1 MKLTRLQLD
10 TIMPHAD
17 DRADRYLGPLN
28 DAAAEYQIDTPARL
42 AMWLA
47 QLAHESA
54 ELRLTTEIADGSAYE
69 GRADLGNTI
78 RGDGRRYRGRGLIQ
92 ITGRYNYAACSL
104 AICGLADLLLEHPQ
118 LLADDP
124 LLACRSAGW
133 YWRSRRLNRYADVG
147 DITGC
152 TKAINGGATGL
163 RDRIKYWDRARAVL
177 GVDMTTAR
185 GHA

>member
-1 MKLTRLQLD
+1 MTLTLHQLQA
-10 TIMPHAD
+10 IMPRAD
-17 DRADRYLGPLN
+17 ERADRYLGPLV
-28 DAAAEYQIDTPARL
+28 DAAGEYQIDTPARL

-54 ELRLTTEIADGSAYE
+54 ELRLTTEIADGSRYE
-69 GRADLGNTI
+69 GRADLGNTQ

-104 AICGLADLLLEHPQ
+104 ALSGSADLLLEHPQ

-133 YWRSRRLNRYADVG
+133 FWRSRRLNRFADVG

-152 TKAINGGATGL
+152 TKVINGGRNGL
-163 RDRIKYWDRARAVL
+163 PDRIRYWDRARAVL
-177 GVDMTTAR
+177 GVDLTTTR
-185 GHA
+185 GAA

>member
-17 DRADRYLGPLN
+17 ERADRYLDPIN
-28 DAAAEYQIDTPARL
+28 EAAAEYQIDTPARM
-42 AMWLA
+42 AMFLA
-47 QLAHESA
+47 QIAHESA

-78 RGDGRRYRGRGLIQ
+78 RGDGRRFRGRGLIQ
-92 ITGRYNYAACSL
+92 ITGRANYRDCSIAL
-104 AICGLADLLLEHPQ
+104 AGAEILLLEHPE

-124 LLACRSAGW
+124 LLATRSAGW
-133 YWRSRRLNRYADVG
+133 YWRSRRLNRFADVG

-152 TKAINGGATGL
+152 TKVINGGRNGL
-163 RDRIKYWDRARAVL
+163 PDRIRYWDRARAVL
-177 GVDMTTAR
+177 GVDMTTTRA
-185 GHA
+185 HT

>member
-1 MKLTRLQLD
+1 VKITRVQLD
-10 TIMPHAD
+10 AIMPHAD
-17 DRADRYLGPLN
+17 ERADRYLRPLN
-28 DAAAEYQIDTPARL
+28 DAAAEYDIDTPARL

-69 GRADLGNTI
+69 GRLDLGNTQ
-78 RGDGRRYRGRGLIQ
+78 RGDGRRFRGRGLIQ
-92 ITGRYNYAACSL
+92 ITGRANYAACSRAL
-104 AICGLADLLLEHPQ
+104 AGADMLLLEHPQ

-124 LLACRSAGW
+124 LLAARSAGW
-133 YWRSRRLNRYADVG
+133 YWRSRDLNGYADRG

-152 TKAINGGATGL
+152 TRRINGGTNGL

-177 GVDMTTAR
+177 GVDMTTTR
-185 GHA
+185 GAA

>member
-1 MKLTRLQLD
+1 MQLD

-17 DRADRYLGPLN
+17 ERADRYLRPLN
-28 DAAAEYQIDTPARL
+28 DAAAEYDIDTPARL

-69 GRADLGNTI
+69 GRLDLGNTQ
-78 RGDGRRYRGRGLIQ
+78 RGDGRRFRGRGLIQ
-92 ITGRYNYAACSL
+92 LTGRNNYAACSL
-104 AICGLADLLLEHPQ
+104 ALSGSADLLLEHPQ

-133 YWRSRRLNRYADVG
+133 YWRSRRLNRFADTG

-152 TKAINGGATGL
+152 TKVINGGRNGL
-163 RDRIKYWDRARAVL
+163 ADRIRYWDRARAVL
-177 GVDMTTAR
+177 GVDMTTTR
-185 GHA
+185 GAA

>member
-1 MKLTRLQLD
+1 MKITRVQLD
-10 TIMPHAD
+10 AIMPHAD
-17 DRADRYLGPLN
+17 ERADRYLRPLN
-28 DAAAEYQIDTPARL
+28 DAAAEYDIDTPARL

-69 GRADLGNTI
+69 GRLDLGNTQ
-78 RGDGRRYRGRGLIQ
+78 RGDGRRFRGRGLIQ
-92 ITGRYNYAACSL
+92 ITGRANYAACSL
-104 AICGLADLLLEHPQ
+104 ALSGSADLLLEHPQ

-152 TKAINGGATGL
+152 TKVINGGRNGQA
-163 RDRIKYWDRARAVL
+163 DRIKYFDRARAVL
-177 GVDMTTAR
+177 GVDMTTTRSA
-185 GHA
+185 

>member
-1 MKLTRLQLD
+1 MILTEAQLVS
-10 TIMPHAD
+10 IMPHAD
-17 DRADRYLGPLN
+17 ERADRYLEPLN
-28 DAAAEYQIDTPARL
+28 ATMVEFAIDMPARV

-69 GRADLGNTI
+69 GRLDLGNTQ

-92 ITGRYNYAACSL
+92 ITGRANYAACSRAL
-104 AICGLADLLLEHPQ
+104 AGADMLLLEHPQ

-124 LLACRSAGW
+124 LLATRSAGW
-133 YWRSRRLNRYADVG
+133 FWRSRDLNGYADRG

-152 TKAINGGATGL
+152 TRRINGGRNGL
-163 RDRIKYWDRARAVL
+163 PDRIRYGDRARAVL
-177 GVDMTTAR
+177 GVDMTTTR
-185 GHA
+185 GAA